1 MIFSIEYFL
10 IIIARTL
17 WHECLKT
24 RKHLKGKTKEDRGEG
39 KFVYTKENEEEEDEN
54 IPVQDEFSNKS
65 IGDD

>member
-1 MIFSIEYFL
+1 M
-10 IIIARTL
+10 